1 MRIFA
6 NTLGIALSILVLD
19 SAAAVAQTSARPAA
33 AQPAVPDPA
42 AQTYILGPS
51 DVVEVSVLGHP
62 DFTTK
67 ERIDEDGTI
76 RLPYLG
82 STPAADK
89 TSLELVDEVARA
101 LEKGGYFTKPIVK
114 IDVVSYASRYV
125 TVLGN
130 VGSPG
135 LIPTDRAYRL
145 SEIIAR
151 VGGVKDTGA
160 DYVVFRPRSGAE
172 RRISISSLATGDA
185 KDDPVVSAGD
195 KIYSPPAEL
204 FYVSGETKAPGVFPM
219 TKGLTIRMAI
229 ARGGGLTDAGSEKS
243 VTLTRGGKKMKHV
256 DLDSPVRGGDVIVVG
271 ERLF

>member
-6 NTLGIALSILVLD
+6 GTLASALIALASSP
-19 SAAAVAQTSARPAA
+19 SAALAETAAPPAA
-33 AQPAVPDPA
+33 RATVTDPG
-42 AQTYILGPS
+42 AQTYILGPA
-51 DVVEVSVLGHP
+51 DVLEVSVLGHP

-82 STPAADK
+82 STRAADK
-89 TSLELVDEVARA
+89 TSLQLVDEVANA

-130 VGSPG
+130 VGTPG

-151 VGGVKDTGA
+151 VGGVKEGGA
-160 DYVVFRPRSGAE
+160 DYVVLRPRNGPE

-185 KDDPVVSAGD
+185 NDDPIVAAGD

-204 FYVSGETKAPGVFPM
+204 FYVSGQTKTPGVFPM
-219 TKGLTIRMAI
+219 TKGETIRMAI
-229 ARGGGLTDAGSEKS
+229 SRGGGLTDAGSDRS
-243 VTLTRGGKKMKHV
+243 VTVTRGGKKMTHV
-256 DLDSPVRGGDVIVVG
+256 DLDSPVVGGDVIVVG